1 MSIRLDTVTALD
13 GLTDRWTEL
22 VKQYHTLHAL
32 HAIQGKNI
40 LRQDIQDQKKSF
52 LLKIS
57 SLVQCS
63 YGLSAKDSV
72 CICELYFH

>member
-40 LRQDIQDQKKSF
+40 LRQDIQDQNYVCYLTKSF
-52 LLKIS
+52 FT
-57 SLVQCS
+57 
-63 YGLSAKDSV
+63 
-72 CICELYFH
+72 EN